1 VFATETNTFS
11 SIPTSEANFEEIGV
25 LWAED
30 PIAPTNI
37 MDIMAGRVQQ
47 HVEARGG
54 VLLPSLRTFAQ
65 PSGSIN
71 RSTYEAYRDRM
82 LADLEK
88 SCPVDIAIFG
98 LHGAMVAQGY
108 DDCEGDILERARE
121 IVGPDTVIGAE
132 LDLHSH
138 LTEAM
143 TDSADIIISYKEYP
157 HTDALDR
164 LEELLDLT
172 WRAHQGEIKPTMST
186 WDCRMIRLFPTQDQP
201 VRGFVDDMMA
211 AEGRD
216 GVLSMSFIHGFPWA
230 DVEALGSRMLVITD
244 GDPEKGASLAEEFGR
259 RAFEMRERAMEAF
272 SSIDEALDMAPSVKG
287 GPLVLADLA
296 DNPGGGAPED
306 STFILRRMLERGVT
320 NAAIAC
326 IWDPVAVQ
334 LCRQAGEGA
343 EFHLRLGGKLGPS
356 SGDPVDLRVRVEQL
370 NRDVVQEFP
379 GTGVPFPLGDTAW
392 VSAEGIDI
400 VLCTQRNQV
409 VSPTALTDSGVDA
422 EAKDIIVVKSSNHF
436 YAHFEPIA
444 GKTLWVDTPGAL
456 TPDLTKVPYT
466 KLKRP
471 LWPMVEDPFAE

>member
-11 SIPTSEANFEEIGV
+11 SIPTSEANFEEFGV
-25 LWAED
+25 LWADD
-30 PIAPTNI
+30 PIAPTNL
-37 MDIMAGRVQQ
+37 MDIMLGRLRGA
-47 HVEARGG
+47 VEARGG
-54 VLLPSLRTFAQ
+54 TLLPGLRTFAQ

-71 RSTYEAYRDRM
+71 HATYETYRDRM
-82 LADLEK
+82 LAELERY
-88 SCPVDIAIFG
+88 CPVDVAIFG

-108 DDCEGDILERARE
+108 DDCEGDILERARG
-121 IVGPDTVIGAE
+121 IVGPDAVIGAE

-143 TDSADIIISYKEYP
+143 TSNADLIVAYKEYP
-157 HTDALDR
+157 HTDIIDR
-164 LEELLDLT
+164 LEDLLDLC
-172 WRAHQGEIKPTMST
+172 WRTHRGEIRPHMST

-211 AEGRD
+211 AEGTN

-230 DVEALGSRMLVITD
+230 DVEELGSRMLVITD

-259 RAFEMRERAMEAF
+259 RAFAMRERAMERF
-272 SSIDEALDMAPSVKG
+272 SSIDEALDMAPTVAG
-287 GPLVLADLA
+287 GPLVLADVA

-306 STFILRRMLERGVT
+306 STFILRRMVERGVT

-334 LCRQAGEGA
+334 LCRQAGQGA
-343 EFHLRLGGKLGPS
+343 EFDLRVGGKLGPS
-356 SGDPVDLRVRVEQL
+356 SGDPLDLRVRVERL
-370 NRDVVQEFP
+370 NRDVTQEFP
-379 GTGVPFPLGDTAW
+379 GTGTPSPLGDTAW
-392 VSAEGIDI
+392 VSAAGIDI

-409 VSPTALTDSGVDA
+409 VSPVALTASGVDA

-436 YAHFEPIA
+436 YALFAPIA
-444 GKTLWVDTPGAL
+444 GKVLWVDTPGAL

-471 LWPMVEDPFAE
+471 LWPMVEDPFAD